1 MLTLK
6 RITMKNI
13 QSHKECVLE
22 LPPTGLICLVGD
34 NSNGKSVVV
43 KVTKALVTGTITKPI
58 NRAALVN
65 RNAYYGEVL
74 YERTDGM
81 KLLLHLAR
89 EASAT
94 YVTLTRPG
102 EEPMQRYL
110 ADKSWKSFV
119 KEFGF
124 HCAPDSNISLN
135 ISEADAAL
143 LFFKTPYKSN
153 YEIMA
158 PVLYDTRAN
167 TALENLETFLKDL
180 RIQREKSVALLQAS
194 YTVLNSLKICDVEK
208 EEITRNKLQE
218 YYQVL
223 KSIYIPQIPKISA
236 VPKVNF
242 IDLFIPKIPKIIY
255 PKIYDIHVPSIPDIT
270 ETAREISD
278 LKENRCPTCGRRFY
292 DAGTCSICV

>member
-1 MLTLK
+1 MFTLK

-13 QSHKECVLE
+13 QSHKECVLD
-22 LPPTGLICLVGD
+22 LPPTGLVCLVGD

-43 KVTKALVTGTITKPI
+43 KVTKALITGTITKPI

-74 YERTDGM
+74 YERTDDM
-81 KLLLHLAR
+81 TLLLHLAR

-94 YVTLTRPG
+94 YITLTRPG
-102 EEPMQRYL
+102 EEPIQRYL
-110 ADKSWKSFV
+110 ADKSWRDLV
-119 KEFGF
+119 REFGF
-124 HCAPDSNISLN
+124 HCAPSSNISLN

-167 TALENLETFLKDL
+167 TALENLEIFLKDL
-180 RIQREKSVALLQAS
+180 KTQREKSVALLQAS
-194 YTVLNSLKICDVEK
+194 YSVLNSLKICDIDK
-208 EEITRNKLQE
+208 ESAMRDKLNG

-223 KSIYIPQIPKISA
+223 KHLYIPTIPKIVA
-236 VPKVNF
+236 VPKVTF
-242 IDLFIPKIPKIIY
+242 IDLYVPRIPKIVY
-255 PKIYDIHVPSIPDIT
+255 PKIYDISIPDIPDIT
-270 ETAREISD
+270 EVARDIHE
-278 LKENRCPTCGRRFY
+278 LKENRCPTCGRRF
-292 DAGTCSICV
+292 CEC